1 MTLLM
6 LPVQGLLVFSSL
18 VSHHL
23 RDASRRGLWVWPGLS
38 LPLPPP
44 AYLLATQLLP
54 PAVRALHT
62 RWDTRPPA
70 VMYSA
75 LTHV

>member
-1 MTLLM
+1 M
-6 LPVQGLLVFSSL
+6 FCSL

-23 RDASRRGLWVWPGLS
+23 RDASRRGLWVGPGLS

-54 PAVRALHT
+54 PAVRALYT
-62 RWDTRPPA
+62 RWDTRPAA
-70 VMYSA
+70 VQYSA